1 MNPRPFLI
9 LALVIGCLGAVP
21 LHAQSGM
28 EFAEFKRKIEPY
40 FAEELIEDLR
50 NTMPQGA
57 QYRIWG
63 WDVGDFSGD
72 GFYDIAFSVN
82 ILGTRKREC
91 VVYLYIDNEG
101 FLVNIA
107 RYPLQYVDLP
117 LEIGVVIKEGACFI
131 TQKRKAEAWSIKGY
145 QYRDGAV
152 VHFDEFVSD
161 RIEAYGH
168 EAYRNYRDLDTRE
181 RFVGPKDDVVFD
193 TEYLTI
199 PCYRRGR
206 QVFAGYAQDV
216 SVGAIANV
224 HDGAFYWTGPQD
236 GSFTAKT
243 VFDDDYLYLR
253 IDVTDSTV
261 VTGWCD
267 TCAAD
272 RFEIWLDATPPDPKT
287 GSRYV
292 LNDGDGRL
300 KFRTQSDSGLFAFS
314 VRIGDFADLR
324 PTIKVRTTDELEPE
338 QQAAVQSVRVVT
350 ALRADG
356 YVIKV
361 RIPFVL
367 LGYNRA
373 PVDDA
378 TITELGCTLAMFDVD
393 NEFRPDETSLIAT
406 SPIGV
411 LNPASYGALRFV
423 PDGKWYGETTNIYVD
438 AVMSYLT
445 ELGF

>member
-1 MNPRPFLI
+1 MSVRFIITLL
-9 LALVIGCLGAVP
+9 LAVLATPAL

-28 EFAEFKRKIEPY
+28 EFSDFKRKIEPY

-91 VVYLYIDNEG
+91 VVYLFIDNDG

-117 LEIGVVIKEGACFI
+117 LEVGVVIKEGACFV
-131 TQKRKAEAWSIKGY
+131 TQKRKSEAWSIKGY

-161 RIEAYGH
+161 RMESYGH
-168 EAYRNYRDLDTRE
+168 ESYRNYRDLETKE
-181 RFVGPKDDVVFD
+181 RFVGPKNDLAFE
-193 TEYLTI
+193 TSYLTI

-206 QVFAGYAQDV
+206 QVYAGYASDV
-216 SVGAIANV
+216 TVGQIANV
-224 HDGAFYWTGPQD
+224 HDGAFYWTGPED

-253 IDVTDSTV
+253 IDVRDSTV

-272 RFEIWLDATPPDPKT
+272 RFEIWVDATPPDPKS

-292 LNDGDGRL
+292 LQDGDGRL
-300 KFRTQSDSGLFAFS
+300 KFRTESDSGLYAFS
-314 VRIGDFADLR
+314 IRIGDFADVR
-324 PTIKVRTTDELEPE
+324 PTIKVRTTDDLEP
-338 QQAAVQSVRVVT
+338 QQQEAVSSVRVVT
-350 ALRADG
+350 ALRSDG

-367 LGYNRA
+367 LGYDRV
-373 PVDDA
+373 PVDE
-378 TITELGCTLAMFDVD
+378 TFITELGCTLALYDVD
-393 NEFRPDETSLIAT
+393 NEFRPEEASLIAT

-411 LNPASYGALRFV
+411 LNPASYGAIRFV
-423 PDGKWYGETTNIYVD
+423 PDTKWYGETTNIYVD
-438 AVMSYLT
+438 AVMSYLRD
-445 ELGF
+445 LGF

>member
-1 MNPRPFLI
+1 MNLRPLI
-9 LALVIGCLGAVP
+9 IFTLCLLTLGVAD
-21 LHAQSGM
+21 LRAQSGM
-28 EFAEFKRKIEPY
+28 EFSEFKRKIEPY
-40 FAEELIEDLR
+40 FAEELIDDLR

-57 QYRIWG
+57 QFRIWG

-82 ILGTRKREC
+82 VLGTRKREC
-91 VVYLYIDNEG
+91 VVYLYIDDDG

-131 TQKRKAEAWSIKGY
+131 TQKRKSEAWSIRGY
-145 QYRDGAV
+145 QYREGAV

-161 RIEAYGH
+161 RVETYGH
-168 EAYRNYRDLDTRE
+168 EAYRNFRDLTTKE
-181 RFVGPKDDVVFD
+181 RFVGPKDEAVFE

-199 PCYRRGR
+199 PAYRRGR
-206 QVFAGYAQDV
+206 QIYAGYA
-216 SVGAIANV
+216 SNLTVGAIANV
-224 HDGAFYWTGPQD
+224 HDGAFFWTGPSD
-236 GSFTAKT
+236 GSFSAKT
-243 VFDDDYLYLR
+243 VYDDDYLYLR

-272 RFEIWLDATPPDPKT
+272 RFEIWIDATPPDPKT

-292 LNDGDGRL
+292 LNQGDGRL
-300 KFRTQSDSGLFAFS
+300 GFRTQSDSGLYAFS
-314 VRIGDFADLR
+314 IRIGDFADLR
-324 PTIKVRTTDELEPE
+324 PTIKVRTTDDLEPE
-338 QQAAVQSVRVVT
+338 QQAAVQAVRVVS
-350 ALRADG
+350 ALRSDG

-367 LGYNRA
+367 LGYDRA
-373 PVDDA
+373 PVDEA
-378 TITELGCTLAMFDVD
+378 SITELGCTLAMFDVD
-393 NEFRPDETSLIAT
+393 NEFRPDEASLIAT

-411 LNPASYGALRFV
+411 MNPASYGAIRFV
-423 PDGKWYGETTNIYVD
+423 PDGKWYGETTNIFVD
-438 AVMSYLT
+438 AVMSYLH